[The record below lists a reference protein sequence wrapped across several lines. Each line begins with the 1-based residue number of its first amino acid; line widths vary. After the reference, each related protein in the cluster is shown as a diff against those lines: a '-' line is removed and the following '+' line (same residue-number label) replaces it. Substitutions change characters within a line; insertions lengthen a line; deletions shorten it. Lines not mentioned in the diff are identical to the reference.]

1 MATLNVKDFPDALY
15 ERIKRRAA
23 AERRSISGEVVH
35 LLDKA
40 VAEST
45 PVSILELR
53 GLGREVW
60 RGVDADEHVRRERE
74 AWD

>member
-15 ERIKRRAA
+15 ERIKHRAA
-23 AERRSISGEVVH
+23 AERRSIAGEVVH
-35 LLDKA
+35 LLDTA
-40 VAEST
+40 VAEAT

-53 GLGREVW
+53 GLGREIW
-60 RGVDADEHVRRERE
+60 HGIDAAEHVQTERE